1 VKHVAWWLGSWIL
14 LFFLWLLFSGD
25 WRPIEWI
32 AAACAA
38 TIAATIGEIART
50 RAAVEPR
57 IPLRWLAKAGSVP
70 HQIFVDF
77 GIITWAL
84 LRSLVPGRGVRGV
97 FRAHAFPAGEGP
109 GVRAWAVWAAQFSPN
124 AYVVEI
130 DAERD
135 LALVHDLVPNRASEK
150 PA

>member
-1 VKHVAWWLGSWIL
+1 MKHVAWWLGSWIL

-38 TIAATIGEIART
+38 TVAATVGEIART
-50 RAAVEPR
+50 RADVSPR
-57 IPLRWLAKAGSVP
+57 IPLRWVGKSWSVIP
-70 HQIFVDF
+70 VIFVDF

-84 LRSLVPGRGVRGV
+84 LRSLLPGRGVRGV
-97 FRAHAFPAGEGP
+97 FRAHPFPAGEGP
-109 GVRAWAVWAAQFSPN
+109 GVRAFAAWAANFSPN
-124 AYVVEI
+124 AYVVEV
-130 DAERD
+130 DTERE
-135 LALVHDLVPNRASEK
+135 LVLFHDVIPHRQSEE